1 MSATFLFGLGLDL
14 ISAALM
20 LTGAVFV
27 LAGALGMLRLPDFYT
42 RLHAAGVTDTLGAEM
57 IILGLMIQSGWSLV
71 TVKLAILGL
80 FVFLT
85 SPTATHATANAAY
98 KSGIKPILQ
107 RFRPRSPDDNGGAS

>member
-1 MSATFLFGLGLDL
+1 MTPAFFFELGVDIVSAT
-14 ISAALM
+14 LM

-42 RLHAAGVTDTLGAEM
+42 RLHAAGVTDTLGAEL
-57 IILGLMIQSGWSLV
+57 IIIGLMLQSGWSLV
-71 TVKLAILGL
+71 TVKLALLGL

-98 KSGIKPILQ
+98 KSGLKPLLA
-107 RFRPRSPDDNGGAS
+107 RFRPRAPEDKGGAS

>member
-1 MSATFLFGLGLDL
+1 MSVEAVIAFGLDVA
-14 ISAALM
+14 SAVLM

-42 RLHAAGVTDTLGAEM
+42 RLHAAGVTDTLGAEL
-57 IILGLMIQSGWSLV
+57 IIIGLMLQSGWSLV
-71 TVKLAILGL
+71 TVKLALLGL

-98 KSGIKPILQ
+98 KAGLKPILT
-107 RFRPRSPDDNGGAS
+107 RFRPRGPEDQGGI

>member
-1 MSATFLFGLGLDL
+1 MAALIIDVALDIVSAT
-14 ISAALM
+14 LM

-27 LAGALGMLRLPDFYT
+27 MAGALGMLRLPDFYT

-57 IILGLMIQSGWSLV
+57 IVIGLMLQTGWSLD
-71 TVKLAILGL
+71 TVKLALLGL

-98 KSGIKPILQ
+98 KAGLKPVLT
-107 RFRPRSPDDNGGAS
+107 RFRPRGDDGKGGAR

>member
-1 MSATFLFGLGLDL
+1 MLIQALEIAVDIVSAVM
-14 ISAALM
+14 M

-42 RLHAAGVTDTLGAEM
+42 RMHAAGVTDTLGAEL
-57 IILGLMIQSGWSLV
+57 IIFGLMLQTGFTLD
-71 TVKLAILGL
+71 TAKLALLAL

-98 KSGIKPILQ
+98 KAGLKPLLS
-107 RFRPRSPDDNGGAS
+107 RFRPQGDDGEGGAR

>member
-1 MSATFLFGLGLDL
+1 MSVSFFIELGLD
-14 ISAALM
+14 IASAALM

-57 IILGLMIQSGWSLV
+57 IIIGLMLQSGWSLV
-71 TVKLAILGL
+71 TVKLALLGL

-98 KSGIKPILQ
+98 KSGLKPILQ
-107 RFRPRSPDDNGGAS
+107 RFNPRASDDQEGAS